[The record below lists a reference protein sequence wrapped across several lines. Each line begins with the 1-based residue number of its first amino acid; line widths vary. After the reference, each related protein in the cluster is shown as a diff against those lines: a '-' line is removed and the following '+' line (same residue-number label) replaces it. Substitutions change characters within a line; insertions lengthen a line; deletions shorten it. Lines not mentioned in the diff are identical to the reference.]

1 MARQKT
7 APCILPEAPDNKKR
21 LADSDI
27 PRMVLFVD
35 RPNSASIIAPPRP
48 PARLKSSPQ
57 IPWPHNE
64 LAEYKTPQGMLFVRS
79 AELNETGMM
88 TGSIAHEYR

>member
-7 APCILPEAPDNKKR
+7 APCTLPEAPDNKKR

-27 PRMVLFVD
+27 PRMVLLVD

-48 PARLKSSPQ
+48 PGLLEIVPVNTVA
-57 IPWPHNE
+57 
-64 LAEYKTPQGMLFVRS
+64 A
-79 AELNETGMM
+79 
-88 TGSIAHEYR
+88 